1 MIEIVLEPMARWST
15 TGLRGSLAE
24 SPHGQ
29 PAIVGGV
36 TEFGFRS
43 SLAES
48 PHGRRRSCEERAR
61 SSFGGPSQEWC
72 RVCVTRF
79 REHVV
84 VACESLAEVEQGLL
98 RLRGRGGASFVFV
111 ERPR

>member
-1 MIEIVLEPMARWST
+1 
-15 TGLRGSLAE
+15 LA
-24 SPHGQ
+24 S
-29 PAIVGGV
+29 
-36 TEFGFRS
+36 RS

-48 PHGRRRSCEERAR
+48 PHGRRQSCEERVK
-61 SSFGGPSQEWC
+61 SSSGGPSQEWY
-72 RVCVTRF
+72 RVCVTCF
-79 REHVV
+79 GEPFV